1 MDRKQILTALDS
13 LDDATHHLQ
22 ATFIACGDPDFL
34 DLLPQ
39 VYIVTS
45 RSAPSSTPVSRAS
58 STFWTWWAATSRTG
72 KSHSRPYGRPNT
84 AFG

>member
-22 ATFIACGDPDFL
+22 TAFVACGDPELL

-39 VYIVTS
+39 VY
-45 RSAPSSTPVSRAS
+45 ALYDEYLDALPRAVEQ
-58 STFWTWWAATSRTG
+58 
-72 KSHSRPYGRPNT
+72 PELPM
-84 AFG
+84 